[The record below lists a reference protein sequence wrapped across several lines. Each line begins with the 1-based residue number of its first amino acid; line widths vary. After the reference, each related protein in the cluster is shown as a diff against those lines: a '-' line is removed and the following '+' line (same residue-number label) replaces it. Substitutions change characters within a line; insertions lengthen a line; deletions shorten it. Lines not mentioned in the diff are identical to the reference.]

1 MYFELFVVIYV
12 FRSIKLVYIVVISSI
27 SYNMGTGHKYQAKH
41 EFPCFNYVTL
51 LALLKSAQTLIA
63 TAHSTYILK
72 DAHCDCGIL
81 L

>member
-1 MYFELFVVIYV
+1 MYVMAWGT
-12 FRSIKLVYIVVISSI
+12 VYT
-27 SYNMGTGHKYQAKH
+27 SYNMGTSALRDIYARS
-41 EFPCFNYVTL
+41 PRAATTL

-63 TAHSTYILK
+63 SDHSTYILK